1 MNYDPKADQ
10 DRPYIG
16 KVWLSPWTIKST
28 RETTP
33 GIALGGT
40 RGISAHLTKA
50 EAYTLANDIVDAAD
64 KLPEATTAPATPR
77 IVQCGQ
83 APLYT
88 SRTLINASGDVEQP
102 LPNTP
107 AD

>member
-1 MNYDPKADQ
+1 MSR
-10 DRPYIG
+10 RPYIG
-16 KVWLSPWTIKST
+16 KIWEQTWTDKRT

-33 GIALGGT
+33 GIALGGAS
-40 RGISAHLTKA
+40 GIAAHLTKA

-64 KLPEATTAPATPR
+64 KLPEVTTAPATPR
-77 IVQCGQ
+77 IVECGL